1 MADQGKKMG
10 FSMNFGGQRT
20 STPKFVPKQKANV
33 SKRINFGDDDDMDDE
48 PKAEAVTGFEDNKI
62 QHLHEKVKQK
72 EIVIPSQPNKDFRKE
87 AVTKRSIYIPES
99 GLNGGKNAGP
109 SQPEVLGQQ
118 VAQYG
123 LQVTK
128 KTKETVTVEDNGN
141 SEMQIEEST
150 TSTVTAPTLEEAA
163 LAALVREANSDDEE
177 EPASNL
183 VIPSELDVFR
193 NDVQNRPEETS
204 LEEYDQ
210 VPVEQFG
217 AALLRGMG
225 WKEGQA
231 LGGGKTGASEPLAA
245 KNFVRRDALL
255 GLGAK
260 PEDLPESD
268 RQHRRNAYQFSDTN
282 LVVPR
287 LKESSRG
294 SSRSS
299 GDDKRRP
306 RSRSPSDRRP
316 RSPPRHSRR
325 REDSRERSSKR
336 SRRDRSYD
344 SYKRSKDDSSD
355 SYKRSKDDSRRRR

>member
-1 MADQGKKMG
+1 MAT
-10 FSMNFGGQRT
+10 FSRT
-20 STPKFVPKQKANV
+20 DPCHSLTLIFSVFR
-33 SKRINFGDDDDMDDE
+33 S
-48 PKAEAVTGFEDNKI
+48 
-62 QHLHEKVKQK
+62 LHEKVKQK
-72 EIVIPSQPNKDFRKE
+72 EIVIPSLPNKDFRKD
-87 AVTKRSIYIPES
+87 AVTKRSIYIPEA

-128 KTKETVTVEDNGN
+128 KTKETVTVEENGSS

-150 TSTVTAPTLEEAA
+150 TVTEPTQTLEEAA

-231 LGGGKTGASEPLAA
+231 LGGGKGGASEPLAA

-268 RQHRRNAYQFSDTN
+268 RQNRRNAYQFSDTN
-282 LVVPR
+282 LLVPR

-294 SSRSS
+294 SSRSNTPA
-299 GDDKRRP
+299 DDRRRSRP
-306 RSRSPSDRRP
+306 RSRSPPQSSSSRP
-316 RSPPRHSRR
+316 RSRSPPRKSRR
-325 REDSRERSSKR
+325 REDSRDRSPKR
-336 SRRDRSYD
+336 SRRERSRSYD
-344 SYKRSKDDSSD
+344 RYKRSN
-355 SYKRSKDDSRRRR
+355 DDSRRRRR

>member
-10 FSMNFGGQRT
+10 FSMSFGGQRT
-20 STPKFVPKQKANV
+20 STPKFAPKQKANA

-87 AVTKRSIYIPES
+87 AATKRSIYIPES
-99 GLNGGKNAGP
+99 GLNGEKNAGP

-128 KTKETVTVEDNGN
+128 KTKETVTVEDNGS
-141 SEMQIEEST
+141 SEMQIEESAN
-150 TSTVTAPTLEEAA
+150 STVTAPTLEEAA

-177 EPASNL
+177 EPTSNL

-231 LGGGKTGASEPLAA
+231 LGGGKAGASEPLAA

-268 RQHRRNAYQFSDTN
+268 RQNRRNAYQFSDTT

-299 GDDKRRP
+299 TPADDRRRA
-306 RSRSPSDRRP
+306 RSRSPSQRTSSSRP

-344 SYKRSKDDSSD
+344 SYKRSKDDS
-355 SYKRSKDDSRRRR
+355 RRRR